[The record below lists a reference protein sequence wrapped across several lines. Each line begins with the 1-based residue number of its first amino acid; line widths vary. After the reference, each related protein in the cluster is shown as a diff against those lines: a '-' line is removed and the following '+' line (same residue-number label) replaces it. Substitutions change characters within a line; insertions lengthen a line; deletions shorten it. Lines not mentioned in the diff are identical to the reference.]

1 MRAYRQDFRASYRER
16 RPCAMLAVFV
26 ICAPTQSEAEALA
39 ASIDLR
45 RYQMTQGIEAPIAT
59 PQEAQAY
66 VYSEQARA
74 IVQRER
80 ARAVIGTPD
89 AVKARL
95 LALKEQFGADEL
107 MVITITGDYAT
118 RLRSYELLAEA
129 FGLSPAG

>member
-1 MRAYRQDFRASYRER
+1 
-16 RPCAMLAVFV
+16 MLAVFA
-26 ICAPTQSEAEALA
+26 ICARSQDEAEDLA

-45 RYQMTQGIEAPIAT
+45 RYQMTQGIDAPIAT
-59 PQEAQAY
+59 PAEARAY
-66 VYSEQARA
+66 VYSDEARA

-95 LALKEQFGADEL
+95 MGLQEQYWADEL
-107 MVITITGDYAT
+107 MVVTITGEYAT

-129 FGLSPAG
+129 FDLRRGV